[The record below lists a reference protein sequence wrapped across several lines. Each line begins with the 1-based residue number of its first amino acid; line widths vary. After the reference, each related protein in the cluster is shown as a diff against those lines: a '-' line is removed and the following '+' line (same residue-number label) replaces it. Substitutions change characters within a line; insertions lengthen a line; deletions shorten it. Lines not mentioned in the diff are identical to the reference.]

1 MSVRLVTPRLAP
13 GALYCSMN
21 LDLTGRRAL
30 VCGSN
35 QGIGKACADQLAAQ
49 GGTVTLLG
57 RNEAG
62 LRAALPTLP
71 TPRGQSHN
79 IIVADLSNPAAAEAA
94 VAKALRPDAP
104 WEILINNTGGP
115 PAGTTLDATEA
126 DLLAAFNAQLL
137 AAHALVKL
145 LVPGFRARG
154 YGRII
159 NITSTSIKQPIPGL
173 AISNIVRPA
182 VAAWAK
188 GLASE
193 LGPLGVTVNNVL
205 PGYTATERLASIIT
219 GRAAKADKSE
229 EAIRQEF
236 ISTTPM
242 RRLGAPEDIANAV
255 GFLASPA
262 AGYVSGINLP
272 VDGGR
277 LAVL

>member
-1 MSVRLVTPRLAP
+1 
-13 GALYCSMN
+13 MN

-49 GGTVTLLG
+49 GATITLLG
-57 RNEAG
+57 RNESG
-62 LRAALPTLP
+62 LQAALPTLP
-71 TPRGQSHN
+71 TPKGQTHDM
-79 IIVADLSNPAAAEAA
+79 IVADLTHPAAAGAA
-94 VAKALRPDAP
+94 VASALRADAP

-115 PAGTTLDATEA
+115 PAGTTLDATET

-154 YGRII
+154 FGRII

-173 AISNIVRPA
+173 AISNIIRPA

-188 GLASE
+188 GLATE

-205 PGYTATERLASIIT
+205 PGYTSTERLASIIT
-219 GRAAKADKSE
+219 GRAAKAGTSDD
-229 EAIRQEF
+229 AVRQEF

-242 RRLGAPEDIANAV
+242 RRLGEPQDIAAAV

-262 AGYVSGINLP
+262 AGYISGINLP